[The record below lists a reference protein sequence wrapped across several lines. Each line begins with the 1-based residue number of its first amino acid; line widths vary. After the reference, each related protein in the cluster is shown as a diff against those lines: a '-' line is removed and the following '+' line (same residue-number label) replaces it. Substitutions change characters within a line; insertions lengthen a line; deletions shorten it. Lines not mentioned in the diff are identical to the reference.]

1 MSSLDQWR
9 SRGASLGPRA
19 ARRSRRSA
27 RERFGRLRQRGFFIV
42 QCALA
47 AALAWWIA
55 KDLLGHRQP
64 FFAPVAAI
72 VALGLSFGQRLRR
85 VTEVV
90 IGVAIGVFIGDLFVQ
105 LFGSGV
111 WQVAV
116 VAMVSMSL
124 AALLG
129 AGILM
134 VTQAGVQAVI
144 ITTLVAQP
152 GAALGRWLDAVVG
165 GAIALLAATIVPAS
179 PLRKPRAQAAS
190 VVADIAAVLHDTV
203 RALRQ
208 RDDVLA
214 RTTLQRA
221 RDSER
226 GLDELR
232 SLSAEGIAVVRL
244 SPFRRRDLPGV
255 QAIADLLEPL
265 DRAIRNIRVLVRRA
279 SVAVWNDEPVPPSY
293 VDLVSDLADV
303 TDDIAAELRERRLP
317 VAARDPLAAIGRES
331 SATAGAHPTLSAE
344 VMRAQVRSTVVD
356 LLMLTGLTYDEA
368 RARVPA
374 SSALDDPDSDDEPE
388 PEHVPETDHAPESD
402 HPREHDPAP

>member
-1 MSSLDQWR
+1 LTSLNQPR
-9 SRGASLGPRA
+9 SRSASLGPRA

-27 RERFGRLRQRGFFIV
+27 RERLGRLRQRGFLIV

-47 AALAWWIA
+47 AAIAWWIA
-55 KDLLGHRQP
+55 KDGLGHPQP

-105 LFGSGV
+105 VFGSGV

-116 VAMVSMSL
+116 VAMASMSL

-152 GAALGRWLDAVVG
+152 GVALGRWLDAVVG
-165 GAIALLAATIVPAS
+165 GAIALVAATIVPAS
-179 PLRKPRAQAAS
+179 PLRRPRAQAAS
-190 VVADIAAVLHDTV
+190 VVADIAAVLHDTAK
-203 RALRQ
+203 ALRQ

-221 RDSER
+221 RDSEH

-232 SLSAEGIAVVRL
+232 ALSAEGIAVMRL
-244 SPFRRRDLPGV
+244 SPFRRRQLPGV

-279 SVAVWNDEPVPPSY
+279 NVAIWNDEPVPPSY

-303 TDDIAAELRERRLP
+303 TDDIAAELRNRRLP
-317 VAARDPLAAIGRES
+317 VGARDLLAAIGRES
-331 SATAGAHPTLSAE
+331 ATSAGTQRTLSAE
-344 VMRAQVRSTVVD
+344 VMRAQVRSTIVD
-356 LLMLTGLTYDEA
+356 LLMLTGLSYDEA
-368 RARVPA
+368 RARVP
-374 SSALDDPDSDDEPE
+374 SSSPLDRS
-388 PEHVPETDHAPESD
+388 
-402 HPREHDPAP
+402 DPAT

>member
-1 MSSLDQWR
+1 M
-9 SRGASLGPRA
+9 
-19 ARRSRRSA
+19 
-27 RERFGRLRQRGFFIV
+27 GR
-42 QCALA
+42 
-47 AALAWWIA
+47 
-55 KDLLGHRQP
+55 KNLLGHPQP

-116 VAMVSMSL
+116 VAMASMSI

-129 AGILM
+129 AGVLM
-134 VTQAGVQAVI
+134 TTQSGVQAVI

-165 GAIALLAATIVPAS
+165 GAVALVAATVVPAS
-179 PLRKPRAQAAS
+179 PLRKPRAQAAA
-190 VVADIAAVLHDTV
+190 VVADIAAVLHDTA
-203 RALRQ
+203 RALEL

-214 RTTLQRA
+214 RDTLQRA

-226 GLDELR
+226 GLDVLR
-232 SLSAEGIAVVRL
+232 SLSAEGVAVVRL
-244 SPFRRRDLPGV
+244 SPFRRRHLPGV

-279 SVAVWNDEPVPPSY
+279 SVAIWSEEPVPSSY
-293 VDLVSDLADV
+293 VTLDLRPGRRHRRDRRRAQG
-303 TDDIAAELRERRLP
+303 AAAPGRRP
-317 VAARDPLAAIGRES
+317 RPAGRDRARQRPDRR
-331 SATAGAHPTLSAE
+331 AHPVLSAE

-374 SSALDDPDSDDEPE
+374 SAALDDPDGGSSTVDDHDAGSLTPRR
-388 PEHVPETDHAPESD
+388 TDVRVVDPWTTTLLRSGVRSAPPGTGAGSAR
-402 HPREHDPAP
+402 PGRGCQTWRR

>member
-1 MSSLDQWR
+1 LNQPR
-9 SRGASLGPRA
+9 SRSASLGPRA

-27 RERFGRLRQRGFFIV
+27 RERLGRLRQRGFLIV

-47 AALAWWIA
+47 AAIAWWIA
-55 KDLLGHRQP
+55 KDVLGHPQP

-105 LFGSGV
+105 VFGSGV

-116 VAMVSMSL
+116 VAMASMSL

-152 GAALGRWLDAVVG
+152 GVALGRWLDAVVG
-165 GAIALLAATIVPAS
+165 GAIALVAATIVPAS
-179 PLRKPRAQAAS
+179 PLRRPRAQAAS
-190 VVADIAAVLHDTV
+190 VVADIAAVLHDTAK
-203 RALRQ
+203 ALRQ

-221 RDSER
+221 RDSEH

-232 SLSAEGIAVVRL
+232 ALSAEGIAVMRL
-244 SPFRRRDLPGV
+244 SPFRRRQLPGV

-279 SVAVWNDEPVPPSY
+279 NVAIWNDEPVPPSY

-303 TDDIAAELRERRLP
+303 TDDIAAELRNRRLP
-317 VAARDPLAAIGRES
+317 VGARDLLAAIGRES
-331 SATAGAHPTLSAE
+331 ATSAGTQRTLSAE
-344 VMRAQVRSTVVD
+344 VMRAQVRSTIVD
-356 LLMLTGLTYDEA
+356 LLMLTGLSYDEA
-368 RARVPA
+368 RARVP
-374 SSALDDPDSDDEPE
+374 SSSPLDRP
-388 PEHVPETDHAPESD
+388 
-402 HPREHDPAP
+402 DPAT

>member
-1 MSSLDQWR
+1 MTSLDHWR
-9 SRGASLGPRA
+9 SRSASLGPRA
-19 ARRSRRSA
+19 ARRSRRSV
-27 RERFGRLRQRGFFIV
+27 RERLDRLRQRSFLIL

-47 AALAWWIA
+47 GATAWWIA
-55 KDLLGHRQP
+55 KDLLGHPQP

-116 VAMVSMSL
+116 VAMASMSI

-129 AGILM
+129 AGVLLT
-134 VTQAGVQAVI
+134 TQSGVQAVI

-152 GAALGRWLDAVVG
+152 GVALGRWLDAVVG
-165 GAIALLAATIVPAS
+165 GAIALVAATVVPAS

-190 VVADIAAVLHDTV
+190 VVADIAAVLHDTA
-203 RALRQ
+203 RALDR

-214 RTTLQRA
+214 RDTLQRA

-226 GLDELR
+226 GLDVLR
-232 SLSAEGIAVVRL
+232 SLSAEGVAVVRL
-244 SPFRRRDLPGV
+244 SPFRRRHLPSV

-279 SVAVWNDEPVPPSY
+279 SVAIWSEEPVPGSY
-293 VDLVSDLADV
+293 VRLISELADV
-303 TDDIAAELRERRLP
+303 TDDIAAELKERRLP
-317 VAARDPLAAIGRES
+317 VGARDPLAAIGRA
-331 SATAGAHPTLSAE
+331 SARTAGAHPMLSAE
-344 VMRAQVRSTVVD
+344 VMRAQVRSTIVD

-368 RARVPA
+368 HARVPA
-374 SSALDDPDSDDEPE
+374 SAALDDHREGSPTLDDENAGATALDDE
-388 PEHVPETDHAPESD
+388 EAAT
-402 HPREHDPAP
+402 

>member
-1 MSSLDQWR
+1 MTSLDHWR
-9 SRGASLGPRA
+9 SRSASLGPRA

-27 RERFGRLRQRGFFIV
+27 RQRLDRLRQRSFLIL

-47 AALAWWIA
+47 GAIAWWVA
-55 KDLLGHRQP
+55 KSLLGHPQP

-116 VAMVSMSL
+116 VAMASMSI

-129 AGILM
+129 AGVLM
-134 VTQAGVQAVI
+134 TTQSGVQAVI

-165 GAIALLAATIVPAS
+165 GAVALVAATVVPAS
-179 PLRKPRAQAAS
+179 PLRKPRAQAAT
-190 VVADIAAVLHDTV
+190 VVADIAAVLHDTA
-203 RALRQ
+203 RALEL

-214 RTTLQRA
+214 RDTLQRA

-226 GLDELR
+226 GLDVLR
-232 SLSAEGIAVVRL
+232 SLSAEGVAVVRL
-244 SPFRRRDLPGV
+244 SPFRRRHLPGV

-279 SVAVWNDEPVPPSY
+279 SVAIWSEEPVPSSY
-293 VDLVSDLADV
+293 VTLISELADV
-303 TDDIAAELRERRLP
+303 TDEIAAELKERRLP
-317 VAARDPLAAIGRES
+317 VGARDPLAAIGRD
-331 SATAGAHPTLSAE
+331 SARTAGPHPVLSAE

-374 SSALDDPDSDDEPE
+374 SAALDDPDGGSPR
-388 PEHVPETDHAPESD
+388 PWTTTTPVP
-402 HPREHDPAP
+402 

>member
-1 MSSLDQWR
+1 MA
-9 SRGASLGPRA
+9 GA
-19 ARRSRRSA
+19 
-27 RERFGRLRQRGFFIV
+27 I
-42 QCALA
+42 
-47 AALAWWIA
+47 AWWIA
-55 KDLLGHRQP
+55 RTSCGHPQP

-116 VAMVSMSL
+116 VAMASMSI

-129 AGILM
+129 AGVLM
-134 VTQAGVQAVI
+134 TTQ
-144 ITTLVAQP
+144 
-152 GAALGRWLDAVVG
+152 VG
-165 GAIALLAATIVPAS
+165 GAGGHHHDAGGPTGRRARALARRGRRRRRRAGRGDRRPGLS
-179 PLRKPRAQAAS
+179 LRKPRAQAAT
-190 VVADIAAVLHDTV
+190 VVADIAAVLHDTA
-203 RALRQ
+203 RALDL

-214 RTTLQRA
+214 RHTLQRA

-226 GLDELR
+226 GLDVLR
-232 SLSAEGIAVVRL
+232 SLSAEGVAVVRL
-244 SPFRRRDLPGV
+244 SPFRRRHLPGV

-279 SVAVWNDEPVPPSY
+279 SVAIWSEEPVPPSY
-293 VDLVSDLADV
+293 VALISDLADV
-303 TDDIAAELRERRLP
+303 TDEIAAELKERRLP
-317 VAARDPLAAIGRES
+317 VGARDPLAAIARES
-331 SATAGAHPTLSAE
+331 ARTAGAHPVLSAE
-344 VMRAQVRSTVVD
+344 VMRAQVRSTIVD

-374 SSALDDPDSDDEPE
+374 SAALDDHDAGSSTRE
-388 PEHVPETDHAPESD
+388 DHEAGSATP
-402 HPREHDPAP
+402 

>member
-1 MSSLDQWR
+1 MKSLGQWR
-9 SRGASLGPRA
+9 GHGAGLGPRA
-19 ARRSRRSA
+19 ARRSRDSA
-27 RERFGRLRQRGFFIV
+27 RERVDRLRQRGFFIV
-42 QCALA
+42 QCGLA

-55 KDLLGHRQP
+55 RDLLGHPQP

-72 VALGLSFGQRLRR
+72 IALGLSFGQRLRR

-90 IGVAIGVFIGDLFVQ
+90 IGVAIGVFIGDVFVHF
-105 LFGSGV
+105 FGAGV

-116 VAMVSMSL
+116 VAMASMSL

-129 AGILM
+129 AGLLL

-152 GAALGRWLDAVVG
+152 GVALGRWLDAVVG
-165 GAIALLAATIVPAS
+165 GVIALLAATIVPAS
-179 PLRKPRAQAAS
+179 PLRKPRAQAAL
-190 VVADIAAVLHDTV
+190 VVADIAAVLHDTA

-221 RDSER
+221 RDSEH
-226 GLDELR
+226 GLDQLR
-232 SLSAEGIAVVRL
+232 SLSDEGIAVVRL
-244 SPFRRRDLPGV
+244 SPFRRRHLPGV

-279 SVAVWNDEPVPPSY
+279 SVAIWNDEPVPPSY
-293 VDLVSDLADV
+293 VDLVSDLAVV
-303 TDDIAAELRERRLP
+303 TDEIAAELKERRLP
-317 VAARDPLAAIGRES
+317 VGARDPLTAIGRES
-331 SATAGAHPTLSAE
+331 ARTAGTHPTLSAE

-356 LLMLTGLTYDEA
+356 LLMLTGLSYDEA
-368 RARVPA
+368 RARMPA
-374 SSALDDPDSDDEPE
+374 SAALDD
-388 PEHVPETDHAPESD
+388 
-402 HPREHDPAP
+402 HDPEI